1 MAPFW
6 AIPGETLPRNVIG
19 VVFGTVNAF
28 GNLGGFAGPYVI
40 GALSNRYHSTA
51 IAFTVLGSG
60 MLVCAGLAFLLPKE
74 KVKIAA

>member
-1 MAPFW
+1 
-6 AIPGETLPRNVIG
+6 
-19 VVFGTVNAF
+19 
-28 GNLGGFAGPYVI
+28 VI